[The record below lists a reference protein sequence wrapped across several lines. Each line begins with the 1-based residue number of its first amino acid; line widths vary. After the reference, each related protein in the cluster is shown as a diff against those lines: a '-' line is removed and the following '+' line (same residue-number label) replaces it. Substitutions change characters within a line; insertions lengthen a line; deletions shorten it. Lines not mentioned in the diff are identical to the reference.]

1 MAMFDSPLAGTPLAT
16 GVVVMLAVV
25 AVDWLGRTRRFRM
38 VGAAMLALILGA
50 VLANLRVIPP
60 ATGPHPVYD
69 AAFTIVAP
77 LMIFLL
83 LLEARLASLRRA
95 GGRMLLAFSLGGAGT
110 VLGIIVALWLVPV
123 RESLGQ
129 LHGPIAGMFTATFIG
144 GSANLNAV
152 ALHYDITS
160 QGGVYGGAVAVVN
173 ALTAAWMAF
182 VLAAPSLLSRLRW
195 WPAPGPLTEGSGA
208 THAPSTQVV
217 PLPDSLGLAAPL
229 TLSLLAMLLSN
240 AAAGLLAS
248 SGLPVPSVLILTTLA
263 LVVAQFEWAARM
275 TLARPLALLA
285 VNAFLIVVGASA
297 DLAVLMQKGT
307 LAVVLFA
314 YVAVLLAVHGVF
326 VYGVGALLRID
337 LGTLSC
343 ASFANIGGPATA
355 PAVAE
360 GIGRDDLVLP
370 SVLAGVLGAAIGTYV
385 GFAVAVAV
393 G

>member
-1 MAMFDSPLAGTPLAT
+1 MLDSPLASSPLAV

-25 AVDWLGRTRRFRM
+25 AVEWLGRTRRLRM

-60 ATGPHPVYD
+60 STGPHPVYD

-83 LLEARLASLRRA
+83 LLEAQLASLKRA
-95 GGRMLLAFSLGGAGT
+95 GGRMLIAFTLGATGT
-110 VLGIIVALWLVPV
+110 VLGIVLALWMVPA
-123 RESLGQ
+123 RGALGP
-129 LHGPIAGMFTATFIG
+129 LLGPISGMFAATFTG

-160 QGGVYGGAVAVVN
+160 QGGLYGGSVAVVN

-182 VLAAPSLLSRLRW
+182 VLAAPRLLGRLKW
-195 WPAPGPLTEGSGA
+195 WPAPGLPAVAGP
-208 THAPSTQVV
+208 HAQAHAAPIV
-217 PLPDSLGLAAPL
+217 PLPESLGLAAPL
-229 TLSLLAMLLSN
+229 ALGLLAMLLSN
-240 AAAGLLAS
+240 TAAGFLAKL
-248 SGLPVPSVLILTTLA
+248 GLSVPSVLILTTLA
-263 LVVAQFEWAARM
+263 LVVAQFQWTARM
-275 TLARPLALLA
+275 TLARPLAVLA

-297 DLAVLMQKGT
+297 DLTVLMQEGT
-307 LAVVLFA
+307 LAIVLFG
-314 YVAVLLAVHGVF
+314 YVAVVLAVHGLV
-326 VYGVGALLRID
+326 VYGVGALLKID

-343 ASFANIGGPATA
+343 ASFANIGGPATV

-370 SVLAGVLGAAIGTYV
+370 GVLAGVLGAAIGTYV
-385 GFAVAVAV
+385 GFAIATAV

>member
-1 MAMFDSPLAGTPLAT
+1 MLDSPLASSPLAV

-25 AVDWLGRTRRFRM
+25 AVEWLGRTRRLRM

-60 ATGPHPVYD
+60 STGPHPVYD

-83 LLEARLASLRRA
+83 LLEAQLASLKRA
-95 GGRMLLAFSLGGAGT
+95 GGRMLIAFTLGATGT
-110 VLGIIVALWLVPV
+110 VLGIVLALWLVPA
-123 RESLGQ
+123 RGALGP
-129 LHGPIAGMFTATFIG
+129 LLGPISGMFAATFTG

-160 QGGVYGGAVAVVN
+160 QGGLYGGSVAVVN

-182 VLAAPSLLSRLRW
+182 VLAAPRLLGRLDW
-195 WPAPGPLTEGSGA
+195 WPVAGPHAQAHAAPI
-208 THAPSTQVV
+208 V
-217 PLPDSLGLAAPL
+217 PLPESLGLAAPL
-229 TLSLLAMLLSN
+229 ALGLLAMLLSN
-240 AAAGLLAS
+240 TAAGFLAKL
-248 SGLPVPSVLILTTLA
+248 GLSVPSVLILTTLA
-263 LVVAQFEWAARM
+263 LVVAQFQWTARM
-275 TLARPLALLA
+275 TLARPLAVLA

-297 DLAVLMQKGT
+297 DLTVLMQEGT
-307 LAVVLFA
+307 LAIVLFG
-314 YVAVLLAVHGVF
+314 YVAVVLAVHGLV
-326 VYGVGALLRID
+326 VYGVGALLKID

-343 ASFANIGGPATA
+343 ASFANIGGPATV

-370 SVLAGVLGAAIGTYV
+370 GVLAGVLGAAIGTYV
-385 GFAVAVAV
+385 GFAIATAV